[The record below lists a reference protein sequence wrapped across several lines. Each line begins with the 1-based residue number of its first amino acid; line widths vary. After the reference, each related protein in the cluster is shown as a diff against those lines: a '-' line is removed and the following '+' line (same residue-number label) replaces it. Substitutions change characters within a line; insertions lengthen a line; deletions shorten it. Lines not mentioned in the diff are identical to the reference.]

1 MLVGIFMNENN
12 HHAYEQLSNSN
23 SVVPRY
29 IKAPVEI
36 VHSKFDFTINK
47 TIKISER
54 TSKILDINWTTLHPE
69 YQINLVANRLWISGK
84 LHAEITYTK
93 LNNSNIHME
102 NLLIPWK
109 KTCQLEY
116 TYPPMIPL
124 SNEKTQYDFINQDQ
138 QTEPSTHFE
147 QSIYQNE
154 APILEII
161 STKIITTKNIKEE
174 DTNSI
179 LFLDLYCEKQ
189 FRIWQNQIIKL

>member
-23 SVVPRY
+23 SVPRY
-29 IKAPVEI
+29 IRVPVEI
-36 VHSKFDFTINK
+36 VHSEFDFTINK

-54 TSKILDINWTTLHPE
+54 TNKILDINWTTTQPE

-109 KTCQLEY
+109 KTCQLDY

-138 QTEPSTHFE
+138 KTEPSTHFE
-147 QSIYQNE
+147 QTIYQNE
-154 APILEII
+154 PPIFEII

-174 DTNSI
+174 GTNSI
-179 LFLDLYCEKQ
+179 LLLDIYCEKQ

>member
-12 HHAYEQLSNSN
+12 HHPYEQLSNSN
-23 SVVPRY
+23 SAPRY
-29 IKAPVEI
+29 IRVPVEI
-36 VHSKFDFTINK
+36 VHSEFDFTINK

-54 TSKILDINWTTLHPE
+54 TNKILDINWTTTHPE

-93 LNNSNIHME
+93 INNSNIHME

-109 KTCQLEY
+109 KTCQLDY

-138 QTEPSTHFE
+138 KTETSTHFE
-147 QSIYQNE
+147 QTIYQNE
-154 APILEII
+154 PPIFEII

-174 DTNSI
+174 GTNSI
-179 LFLDLYCEKQ
+179 LLLDIYFEKQ

>member
-12 HHAYEQLSNSN
+12 HHPYEQLSNSN
-23 SVVPRY
+23 SAPRY
-29 IKAPVEI
+29 IRVPVEI
-36 VHSKFDFTINK
+36 VHSEFDFTINK

-54 TSKILDINWTTLHPE
+54 TNKILDINWTTTHPE

-93 LNNSNIHME
+93 INNSNIHME

-109 KTCQLEY
+109 KTCQLDY

-138 QTEPSTHFE
+138 KTETSTHFE
-147 QSIYQNE
+147 QTIYQNE
-154 APILEII
+154 PPIFEII

-174 DTNSI
+174 GTNSI
-179 LFLDLYCEKQ
+179 LILDIYCEKQ